1 MCASESCSLRPSV
14 FVFYNFLFVF
24 LIFFLK
30 DGYDLGVL
38 MLFRREKVKKM
49 LSEFFDII
57 SISST
62 SGVITVIVSLG

>member
-14 FVFYNFLFVF
+14 FVFLYLLFVF
-24 LIFFLK
+24 FDFFLK

-38 MLFRREKVKKM
+38 MLLEEKKIKM